1 MRYLILVL
9 CVFSQYVVVSQTTIS
24 LSIGSD
30 YMSIEP
36 GLFLIDTQERV
47 KFENTENSIN
57 SFLFGGLI
65 EQHLLKRSYFS
76 ISAFFLGNLSLMYL
90 IAMFNF
96 ILIR

>member
-9 CVFSQYVVVSQTTIS
+9 CVFSQYVVVSQTTIG

-47 KFENTENSIN
+47 KFENTENSI
-57 SFLFGGLI
+57 
-65 EQHLLKRSYFS
+65 K
-76 ISAFFLGNLSLMYL
+76 
-90 IAMFNF
+90 
-96 ILIR
+96 